1 MFPHNLVNWPNGLS
15 IWNSFSWVHWG
26 SVKMKHFQ
34 FSPLRSKISSSSCT
48 TSCLRCKNRP
58 QHVAKR
64 GPGLKLARH
73 NPHIWFTIAAWE
85 ELHDFQASS
94 SDYKETMQPTLHTPH
109 CSLFSHIL
117 LDFMTLVKMQPLN
130 IHVWGLSPVKQLP
143 PLSFCASFRESEK
156 LFDFNWQELNIKKEA
171 LGVRQS
177 VDYSFPISSSA
188 DMSLAFLAFI
198 LIVLKISHCSET
210 CRVN

>member
-1 MFPHNLVNWPNGLS
+1 
-15 IWNSFSWVHWG
+15 
-26 SVKMKHFQ
+26 
-34 FSPLRSKISSSSCT
+34 
-48 TSCLRCKNRP
+48 
-58 QHVAKR
+58 
-64 GPGLKLARH
+64 
-73 NPHIWFTIAAWE
+73 
-85 ELHDFQASS
+85 
-94 SDYKETMQPTLHTPH
+94 
-109 CSLFSHIL
+109 
-117 LDFMTLVKMQPLN
+117 MQPLN

-177 VDYSFPISSSA
+177 VDYSSPLSSSA